1 MLLQNEK
8 EEGESKLLTFVPH
21 PVVSSRAVSSS
32 QSKAWGLKPTTK
44 TKQIKRV
51 EGDLEILKSEK
62 SS

>member
-21 PVVSSRAVSSS
+21 PVVSSS